1 MSSISIGEAT
11 AGATRA
17 AKVHRARTHDGP
29 EPWSRRDAV
38 AVAVILLLAV
48 IGLVIGWFG
57 VSDTVDLD
65 SQTGWLGVGIAA
77 LIVGGFGMTV
87 WLLLGLRRVSVLR
100 REVLTAI
107 DRRHPAPARAEARA
121 DMTDRHRFG
130 TVTGMRRY
138 HAANCQLLLGKDVTF
153 AEAGAHRKA
162 GLRPC
167 PICLGEGEAS

>member
-1 MSSISIGEAT
+1 MSSISIGEAA

-17 AKVHRARTHDGP
+17 AKVRRASTHDGP

-38 AVAVILLLAV
+38 VVAVVLLLAV
-48 IGLVIGWFG
+48 IGLVVGWLG

-87 WLLLGLRRVSVLR
+87 WLLLGLRRVAVLR
-100 REVLTAI
+100 REVLTTL
-107 DRRHPAPARAEARA
+107 DRRHPEPARAEARA
-121 DMTDRHRFG
+121 AVTDRQQLG
-130 TVTGMRRY
+130 TVAGMRRY
-138 HAANCQLLLGKDVTF
+138 HAAGCQLLLGKDVTF
-153 AEAGAHRKA
+153 ADAGTHVQA

-167 PICLGEGEAS
+167 PICLGEGDAS

>member
-17 AKVHRARTHDGP
+17 AQVRRARTHDGP

-38 AVAVILLLAV
+38 IVAVVLLLAV
-48 IGLVIGWFG
+48 AGLVIGWFG

-65 SQTGWLGVGIAA
+65 SQTGWLGVGIGA

-87 WLLLGLRRVSVLR
+87 WLLLGLRRVAVLR
-100 REVLTAI
+100 REVLTTL
-107 DRRHPAPARAEARA
+107 DRQHPAARTAAPTGL
-121 DMTDRHRFG
+121 TDRQRLG
-130 TVTGMRRY
+130 TVPGMRRY
-138 HAANCQLLLGKDVTF
+138 HGANCQLLLGKDVRF
-153 AEAGAHRKA
+153 ADAGTHVQA

-167 PICLGEGEAS
+167 PICLGEGDAS